1 MEIRSAISQIKRGQ
15 DPLEEEEEEEE
26 EEELELQ
33 LRAIADV
40 ALGGH
45 VEMAAILIASS
56 RSPSPKYP
64 RY

>member
-15 DPLEEEEEEEE
+15 DPLEEEE

-56 RSPSPKYP
+56 CSPSPKYP